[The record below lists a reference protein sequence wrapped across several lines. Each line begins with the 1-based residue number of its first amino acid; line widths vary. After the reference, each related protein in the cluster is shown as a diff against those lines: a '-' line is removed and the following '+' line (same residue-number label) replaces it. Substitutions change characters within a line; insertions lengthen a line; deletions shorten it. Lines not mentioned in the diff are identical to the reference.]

1 MKHLYACLALAG
13 LSFGARAQNQ
23 YVPLFRIGY
32 TYQYTEANSPGDTTH
47 TVRMAFP
54 HVSYPD
60 SVARLNGRAVA
71 LTRNASPSCYVTN
84 VIRPDGL
91 FGATVIIKNPG
102 PPKEYTVRGY
112 NGRTF
117 VLKPLAALN
126 QPWAATAAGLTAQ
139 VTARAAATTFGQ
151 PDQVA
156 TITLSDGETIRFS
169 EQWGYLE
176 GPNLGAY
183 LNGQRRRHLVL
194 TAITGQGLALGQP
207 AVGARV
213 MHDYQPGDVFLRY
226 KRESGS
232 TISSICSESWTRD
245 SVLTRTVNAAG
256 DLNYTI
262 WRRVLTRNYG
272 SPTAPA
278 PFCQNTPGT
287 TLAPGYSVTLSVPA
301 TDESQ
306 LALLT
311 HTLGGTSS
319 YARPLTLAGVRTSS
333 YNGRITQQTMLRQ
346 VCQPAPAADSVLL
359 SLLVDAGANTTYGA
373 GLGEVASLQG
383 GVNFDRTT
391 TLLGYRKV
399 NLPTSTGVETWGTLR
414 TFANILKTADFR
426 PAASTSVFPNPF
438 GRELTVRFEAQRPQP
453 VTVQLRNALGQ
464 LMHAETR
471 AVGAGAQQL
480 PLTVPALAAGL
491 YTLHL
496 TADGRTQV
504 LRVTKE
510 Q

>member
-71 LTRNASPSCYVTN
+71 LTRNTTPGCYIAN
-84 VIRPDGL
+84 AIRPDGL
-91 FGATVIIKNPG
+91 FGATVVIKNPG

-117 VLKPLAALN
+117 VLKPLATLN

-151 PDQVA
+151 PDMVA

-169 EQWGYLE
+169 EKWGYLE

-183 LNGQRRRHLVL
+183 LNGQPRRHLVL
-194 TAITGQGLALGQP
+194 TAITGQGLTLGQP
-207 AVGARV
+207 AVGARA

-226 KRESGS
+226 
-232 TISSICSESWTRD
+232 SSQQATTGGMTCSESWMRD
-245 SVLTRTVNAAG
+245 SVLTRTVSAAG

-272 SPTAPA
+272 SPSAPG

-287 TLAPGYSVTLSVPA
+287 TLAPGYSVSLSVSA
-301 TDESQ
+301 TDASQ

-311 HTLGGTSS
+311 HTLGSTS
-319 YARPLTLAGVRTSS
+319 ANFGPLTLAGVRTSS
-333 YNGRITQQTMLRQ
+333 YNGRKTQQTQLRQ
-346 VCQPAPAADSVLL
+346 VCQPVPAADSVLL
-359 SLLVDAGANTTYGA
+359 TLVVDVGAGKTYGV
-373 GLGEVASLQG
+373 GLGEVTSYQG
-383 GVNFDRTT
+383 GVYFYQTT

-399 NLPTSTGVETWGTLR
+399 NLPTPTGIETWGTLR

-464 LMHAETR
+464 LVHAETR

-480 PLTVPALAAGL
+480 PLTTPALPAGL